1 MNYDV
6 YYFNPGRYPFCGFTQ
21 PTWNWI
27 DQKDTLEKA
36 IARAKDIA
44 KHSGVKTEVRIT
56 FLPPA

>member
-1 MNYDV
+1 MIYDI
-6 YYFNPGRYPFCGFTQ
+6 YYLDPGRYPFCGFTQ

-27 DQKDTLEKA
+27 DQKDTLEEA

-56 FLPPA
+56 FLPPV